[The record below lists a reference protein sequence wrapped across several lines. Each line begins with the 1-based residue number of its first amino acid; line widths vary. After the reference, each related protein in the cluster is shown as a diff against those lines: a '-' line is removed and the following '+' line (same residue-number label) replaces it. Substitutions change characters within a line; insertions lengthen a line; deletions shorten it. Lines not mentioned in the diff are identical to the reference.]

1 MDKIVTEKWGTRVE
15 ERELEVVGG
24 QDSDRE
30 VGNKTRR
37 EGTGSSW
44 LTR

>member
-1 MDKIVTEKWGTRVE
+1 MTEKWRTRVE
-15 ERELEVVGG
+15 ERELEVVDR

-30 VGNKTRR
+30 VGNKGRR

-44 LTR
+44 

>member
-1 MDKIVTEKWGTRVE
+1 MGNKGRTRPE

-30 VGNKTRR
+30 VGNKGRR
-37 EGTGSSW
+37 EGTGGSW

>member
-1 MDKIVTEKWGTRVE
+1 MTEKWGTRVE
-15 ERELEVVGG
+15 ERELEVVGR

-30 VGNKTRR
+30 VENKSRR

-44 LTR
+44 WTR